1 MGRAQL
7 VFTLLALFAVFSL
20 LVGAI
25 GTAIVD
31 GLSNPGQSDQPAT
44 VDPNEPDQPSAYEE
58 SLRTQVAQNPHDAAS
73 LAQLANYLA
82 QSGRLTEAI
91 DYYEKALAL
100 DPENWDL
107 RLDFA
112 RSLADGGKRTDAEF
126 QFKKIVAGQPGN
138 AQDHYYFA
146 DLYRNWLPPRN
157 AEAAAEYRRTI
168 EVGPQTYVAELAA
181 QALKELG
188 YATPAPAASPV
199 TPAGEAT
206 P

>member
-7 VFTLLALFAVFSL
+7 VFSLLALVVVFA
-20 LVGAI
+20 LVIGAV

-31 GLSNPGQSDQPAT
+31 GLSRPGNTDQPIT
-44 VDPNEPDQPSAYEE
+44 VEDSEPDPYEA
-58 SLRTQVAQNPHDAAS
+58 SLRTQVAANGNDAAA

-82 QSGRLTEAI
+82 QSGRLSEAI
-91 DYYEKALAL
+91 GYYEKALDL

-112 RSLADGGKRTDAEF
+112 RSLAEGGKRNDAEF

-138 AQDHYYFA
+138 PQAHYYLA
-146 DLYRNWLPPRN
+146 ELYRNWLPPRN
-157 AEAAAEYRRTI
+157 AEAAAEYQKTI
-168 EVGPQTYVAELAA
+168 EVGADTYVAELAA

-199 TPAGEAT
+199 SPAREAT
-206 P
+206 S

>member
-20 LVGAI
+20 VVGAV

-31 GLSNPGQSDQPAT
+31 GLSNPSRDEEPIT
-44 VDPNEPDQPSAYEE
+44 VDPNEPDQPDTYES
-58 SLRTQVAQNPHDAAS
+58 SLRTQVAENPNDRDS
-73 LAQLANYLA
+73 MAQLASYLA
-82 QSGRLTEAI
+82 QGGRLSEAI
-91 DYYEKALAL
+91 GYYEKALEL

-112 RSLADGGKRTDAEF
+112 RSLAEGGKRNDAEF
-126 QFKKIVAGQPGN
+126 QFKKIVVGQPGN
-138 AQDHYYFA
+138 AQAHYYYA
-146 DLYRNWLPPRN
+146 ELYRNWLPPRT
-157 AEAAAEYRRTI
+157 AEAAAEYQRTI
-168 EVGPQTYVAELAA
+168 DVGPETYVAQLAA

-188 YATPAPAASPV
+188 YATPGPAASPV
-199 TPAGEAT
+199 SPTMEAT

>member
-1 MGRAQL
+1 GANGGRN
-7 VFTLLALFAVFSL
+7 
-20 LVGAI
+20 GAP
-25 GTAIVD
+25 V
-31 GLSNPGQSDQPAT
+31 T
-44 VDPNEPDQPSAYEE
+44 VDPNEPDQPDAYEA
-58 SLRTQVAQNPHDAAS
+58 SLRTQVTGNPNDADS

-82 QSGRLTEAI
+82 QSGRLSEAI
-91 DYYEKALAL
+91 GSYEKALAL
-100 DPENWDL
+100 QPDNWDL

-112 RSLADGGKRTDAEF
+112 RSLADGGKRADAEF

-138 AQDHYYFA
+138 AQAHYYFA
-146 DLYRNWLPPRN
+146 ELYRNWLPPRN

-168 EVGPQTYVAELAA
+168 EVGPQTYVAELAT

-199 TPAGEAT
+199 APTVEAT